1 MSYYTSQTYIHHFMY
16 YIIYIYNIHDMYDIC
31 QKLTHTNYIVSWAD
45 KLSSNDKWQNFYIAT
60 QPFAFSSSWNVM
72 WKQIKCLQ
80 VFPSWEKEAY
90 EEWSPR
96 KLTSVKS
103 RSPILSDTI
112 ACDLVVH
119 QSSFQPTSCKCS
131 IKTWKNNLPPWITT
145 YPKLNL
151 HIELEWK

>member
-1 MSYYTSQTYIHHFMY
+1 MTNDRISTLQPNPLLSAVVGMSCE
-16 YIIYIYNIHDMYDIC
+16 N
-31 QKLTHTNYIVSWAD
+31 K
-45 KLSSNDKWQNFYIAT
+45 SN
-60 QPFAFSSSWNVM
+60 AF
-72 WKQIKCLQ
+72 K

-90 EEWSPR
+90 EEWSSR

-131 IKTWKNNLPPWITT
+131 IKT
-145 YPKLNL
+145 
-151 HIELEWK
+151 